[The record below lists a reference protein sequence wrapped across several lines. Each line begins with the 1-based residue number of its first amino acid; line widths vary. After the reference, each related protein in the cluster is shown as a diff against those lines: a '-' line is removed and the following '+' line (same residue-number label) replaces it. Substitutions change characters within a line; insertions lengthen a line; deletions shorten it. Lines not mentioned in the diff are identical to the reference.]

1 MTTIAVVQIGP
12 CSERISDN
20 VERGVRLVE
29 QAAARDADIVVLPEM
44 FTTVFFAVETRASF
58 DDYFETIPGPTTER
72 LTDLARSCECAI
84 VAGIAEKTESG
95 RYYNTAVVI
104 DSLGALVG
112 RYRKIHLPLMVTP
125 PERATYEASY
135 FSPGDLGLPVFD
147 VDGIRLGVVICYDR
161 HFPEAFRTLAM
172 RGAEIVA
179 VPTAA
184 RTWQAGW
191 RSEIWECLLRTRA
204 YENGTFVAAANRA
217 GEENGTAYL
226 GDSMIISPK
235 GGAVLARSAPEAL
248 NAVVVAECDLDDV
261 RAFRQEVPFRR
272 DLRPDVY
279 EVTGRVGGS
288 ANAT

>member
-1 MTTIAVVQIGP
+1 MTTVAVVQIGP
-12 CSERISDN
+12 CAENISDN

-29 QAAARDADIVVLPEM
+29 QAAARGADVVVLPET
-44 FTTVFFAVETRASF
+44 FSTVFFAVETRASF
-58 DDYFETIPGPTTER
+58 DHYFETVPGPTTER
-72 LTDLARSCECAI
+72 LGEVARSRGCAV

-95 RYYNTAVVI
+95 RYYNSAVVI
-104 DSLGALVG
+104 DSGGALVG
-112 RYRKIHLPLMVTP
+112 RYRKLHLPLMVTP

-161 HFPEAFRTLAM
+161 HFPETFRTLAM
-172 RGAEIVA
+172 RGAEVVA

-184 RTWQAGW
+184 RTWRAGW

-204 YENGTFVAAANRA
+204 YENGIFVAAANRA
-217 GEENGTAYL
+217 GEENGTGYL
-226 GDSMIISPK
+226 GDSMVVSPK
-235 GGAVLARSAPEAL
+235 GGTVLARSAPEAL
-248 NAVVVAECDLDDV
+248 DDVVLAECDLDEV

-272 DLRPDVY
+272 DLRPEVY
-279 EVTGRVGGS
+279 APALGIGGA

>member
-1 MTTIAVVQIGP
+1 MTTVGVVQMGP
-12 CSERISDN
+12 CTESIAEN

-29 QAAARDADIVVLPEM
+29 QAAARGADLVVLPET
-44 FTTVFFAVETRASF
+44 FSTVFFAVDARASF
-58 DDYFETIPGPTTER
+58 DCYFETVPGPTTER
-72 LTDLARSCECAI
+72 LGDVARTRGCAI
-84 VAGIAEKTESG
+84 VAGIAERTEAG
-95 RYYNTAVVI
+95 RYHNSAVVI
-104 DSLGALVG
+104 DSRGNLVG
-112 RYRKIHLPLMVTP
+112 RYRKLHLPLMVTP

-161 HFPEAFRTLAM
+161 HFPETFRTLAM
-172 RGAEIVA
+172 RGAEMVA

-184 RTWQAGW
+184 RTWCAGW

-204 YENGTFVAAANRA
+204 YENGIFVAAANRA

-226 GDSMIISPK
+226 GDSMVVSPR
-235 GGAVLARSAPEAL
+235 GGTVLARSAPDDL
-248 NAVVVAECDLDDV
+248 DTVVVAECDPGEV

-279 EVTGRVGGS
+279 EPAHGIGGDTD
-288 ANAT
+288 AT